1 MTRPFPLRRPS
12 HQTSVLPIRSS
23 LVAGSG
29 PILALLAATHTV
41 DDLYQGAVPALLPFL
56 AIERHYTYVGLTGI
70 TLAATFLSSAVQPAF
85 GVITDKRRMGWLI
98 AAGLLVAG
106 IGVGLSGLGDSY
118 VITWLAIALS
128 GVGVAAYHPEATRT
142 ARGVAG
148 NSTQAMSW
156 FSVGGNLGIA
166 LGPVLV
172 TPVLLVTGLRG
183 TPLLVI
189 PAVGMAVLLAV
200 RRPWRQAQE
209 ANRARQ
215 SRRAAAG
222 DLDGQPRRDDWRSFA
237 RLTAVV
243 TARSIAYF
251 GVASLLA
258 LFVIRRFHEPTAV
271 GSAALTTFVAAG
283 AAGWRTGGAGW
294 PRSGSATPARS
305 RRSSCWPRRP
315 TSRSRSPPR
324 SCPGLP
330 STCRSRCRSRSGRT
344 TCRTGSEPPAVSR
357 WGWPSRSEGWPP
369 RCSGSWPTG
378 TDRPW
383 HSRPWSRS
391 RCCRSRSLPR
401 CASRVRP
408 WPDDRDQAPM
418 DEPKDGLQ
426 AAFRFIHAASQRLKK
441 SACARSIP
449 AITGGCQTMCV
460 TPGSMSVACSRE
472 CASSSPD
479 SSSVCRGWTLSSA
492 RPWISSSGRVKPAAS
507 GSSDVRSY
515 ASGCSSG

>member
-12 HQTSVLPIRSS
+12 HQTSVRPARPSHPAQPARPSRPARSS

-29 PILALLAATHTV
+29 SILALLASTHAV

-189 PAVGMAVLLAV
+189 PAVGMAALLAV

-209 ANRARQ
+209 ADRARQ

-283 AAGWRTGGAGW
+283 AVGSLTGGWLADRWRRLATVRLGYACAIPALILLAAAPNVEVAFAAAILSGLALYLPFAVQVTLGQDYLPNRIGTASGVTLGLAISFGGLAAPLFGFLADSYGLAVALAALVALPVLSFVFAAPLRE
-294 PRSGSATPARS
+294 PRSALA
-305 RRSSCWPRRP
+305 
-315 TSRSRSPPR
+315 
-324 SCPGLP
+324 
-330 STCRSRCRSRSGRT
+330 
-344 TCRTGSEPPAVSR
+344 
-357 WGWPSRSEGWPP
+357 
-369 RCSGSWPTG
+369 
-378 TDRPW
+378 
-383 HSRPWSRS
+383 
-391 RCCRSRSLPR
+391 
-401 CASRVRP
+401 
-408 WPDDRDQAPM
+408 
-418 DEPKDGLQ
+418 
-426 AAFRFIHAASQRLKK
+426 
-441 SACARSIP
+441 
-449 AITGGCQTMCV
+449 
-460 TPGSMSVACSRE
+460 
-472 CASSSPD
+472 
-479 SSSVCRGWTLSSA
+479 
-492 RPWISSSGRVKPAAS
+492 
-507 GSSDVRSY
+507 
-515 ASGCSSG
+515 